1 MRFKHSFLVAL
12 AFFAVNVAVAQS
24 SIAYVVDNKKA
35 NVYHLFRNCNA
46 LKKTKQKII
55 VTNEKHC
62 LENGLRLCKIC
73 KKSQNRCVPSID
85 NSVIVKSNNYPNNIN
100 IVPQINQKEPAKHFV
115 PDNKKYK
122 KVPQITES
130 SLKQF

>member
-1 MRFKHSFLVAL
+1 MKFKHCFLLCL
-12 AFFAVNVAVAQS
+12 AIFAVNVAIAQS

-35 NVYHLFRNCNA
+35 NVYHLFRNCSA
-46 LKKTKQKII
+46 LKKTKHKII

-100 IVPQINQKEPAKHFV
+100 MSCPEKSFV